1 MTAAIQRKLS
11 FKQQQLRF
19 REDAI
24 LDAVNR
30 LLALKGFD
38 LMTMEE
44 VASEVGISK
53 ASLYKHFESKEE
65 LAAASMTRLIDET
78 LATAHALDKGLS
90 PFERLKAVVRWAVTT
105 HLAGAMPSL
114 PSTRSSIQQAL
125 IGYAPYAERV
135 AALTELL
142 GGWIL
147 QAQESGDLAPDL
159 PGEVILYGIYA
170 RACDPVSDFLKN
182 GGAFTDDEIVGYI
195 ERTCFDGMRGSR
207 QPPG

>member
-1 MTAAIQRKLS
+1 MPSAVQRKLS

-30 LLALKGFD
+30 LLSLKGFD
-38 LMTMEE
+38 LMTMDE

-65 LAAASMTRLIDET
+65 LAAASMTRLIDDT
-78 LATAHALDKGLS
+78 LATAHGLGADLS
-90 PFERLKAVVRWAVTT
+90 PIQRLKAVMRWAVTT
-105 HLAGAMPSL
+105 HLAGSMPSL
-114 PSTRSSIQQAL
+114 PSTRSTIQQAL

-135 AALTELL
+135 SELTELL

-147 QAQESGDLAPDL
+147 LAQETRDLSPDL
-159 PGEVILYGIYA
+159 PGEVILYTIYA
-170 RACDPVSDFLKN
+170 RSCDPVSDFLKN
-182 GGAFTDDEIVGYI
+182 GGAFTDDEIVGYV
-195 ERTCFDGMRGSR
+195 ERTCFDGMTGSH
-207 QPPG
+207 

>member
-1 MTAAIQRKLS
+1 MTSVNPKKLS

-30 LLALKGFD
+30 LLSLKGFD
-38 LMTMEE
+38 LMTMDE

-65 LAAASMTRLIDET
+65 LAAASMTRLIDDS
-78 LATAHALDKGLS
+78 LAAHGLGKGLS
-90 PFERLKAVVRWAVTT
+90 PIQRLKAVMRWAVTT
-105 HLAGAMPSL
+105 HLAGSMPSL
-114 PSTRSSIQQAL
+114 PSTRSTIQHAL

-135 AALTELL
+135 AELTELL

-147 QAQESGDLAPDL
+147 RAQETGDLSPDI
-159 PGEVILYGIYA
+159 PGEVILYTIYA
-170 RACDPVSDFLKN
+170 RSCDPVADFLKN
-182 GGAFTDDEIVGYI
+182 GGAFTDDEIVGYV
-195 ERTCFDGMRGSR
+195 ERTCFDGMTGSR
-207 QPPG
+207 